1 MMSNPDLKEW
11 MLKVENRL
19 GHLEAYMKV
28 IGGILGVCLPVI
40 LYIGLQILLRL

>member
-1 MMSNPDLKEW
+1 MSDPDLKEW

-28 IGGILGVCLPVI
+28 IGGAMAIAFPVI
-40 LYIGLQILLRL
+40 LYFLVLIFIRI